1 MRLPLSAAGN
11 WMRFTRP
18 SFFPK
23 QVEGAEVPADSV
35 VYAVGDI
42 HGRLDLLEQMH
53 EKIEADAA
61 GIDVPRKVVIYLGDY
76 VDRGPDSRGVV
87 ELLIQ
92 EPLSGLEV
100 IHLIGNHE
108 ALLLSFLADPEQAHI
123 WFMNGGDATLRS
135 YDIDPL
141 AVIQTQNLATG
152 LPQSFSERLPAS
164 HLAFFRA
171 LSLSHEEGGYLFVHA
186 GVRPGVAL
194 EDQAPDDLIWI
205 RDEFLSS
212 KADHGRVIVHG
223 HSATRA
229 PESLA
234 NRIGIDTG
242 AVYGG
247 KLTTVVLQ
255 GSQRRFLQV

>member
-1 MRLPLSAAGN
+1 M
-11 WMRFTRP
+11 
-18 SFFPK
+18 
-23 QVEGAEVPADSV
+23 PADSV

-42 HGRLDLLEQMH
+42 HGRLDLLKHMH

-61 GIDVPRKVVIYLGDY
+61 RIDVPRKVVIYLGDY
-76 VDRGPDSRGVV
+76 VDRGPESRGVV

-92 EPLSGLEV
+92 EPLSGLEA

-108 ALLLSFLADPEQAHI
+108 ALLLSFLEDPQQARI

-135 YDIDPL
+135 YDVDPS
-141 AVIQTQNLATG
+141 AVIRSQNLAAG
-152 LPQSFSERLPAS
+152 LCQSFLDWLPAT

-171 LSLSHEEGGYLFVHA
+171 LNLSHEEGGYLFVHA

-194 EDQAPDDLIWI
+194 EDQAPEDLVWI

-223 HSATRA
+223 HSAMHA
-229 PESLA
+229 PKSLA

-242 AVYGG
+242 AAYGG
-247 KLTTVVLQ
+247 KLTAVVLQ

>member
-1 MRLPLSAAGN
+1 LPAG
-11 WMRFTRP
+11 
-18 SFFPK
+18 
-23 QVEGAEVPADSV
+23 SV

-61 GIDVPRKVVIYLGDY
+61 RAEVSRKVLIYLGDY

-87 ELLIQ
+87 DLLIR
-92 EPLSGLEV
+92 EPLAGLETV
-100 IHLIGNHE
+100 HLIGNHE
-108 ALLLSFLADPEQAHI
+108 DFLLSFLEDPQRARV

-135 YDIDPL
+135 YGVEPS
-141 AVIQTQNLATG
+141 AVNRSENFADG
-152 LPQSFSERLPAS
+152 LRDSFLERLPAS
-164 HLAFFRA
+164 HLDFFNA

-194 EDQAPDDLIWI
+194 EHQAPEDLVWI

-212 KADHGRVIVHG
+212 KAHHGRVIVHG
-223 HSATRA
+223 HSAMRA
-229 PESLA
+229 PKSLA

-247 KLTTVVLQ
+247 KLTSVVLE
-255 GSQRRFLQV
+255 GPERRFIQV